1 MAFFLELPLHGQKQ
15 LCLSVST
22 GVSELPLD
30 SIDQRSASIHAV
42 FLGFTT
48 RSLEHVWKKRGRKDG
63 ADAMHHFVSFFVH
76 CVAPRITSAFA
87 RSDLGL
93 LGFPRVLAKDDY
105 AEAALATC
113 KHLRI
118 CASISIISFHPVP
131 KDVGLRHTTKT
142 RYLASSELAHALL
155 SEDVYWHDCFGS
167 LR

>member
-1 MAFFLELPLHGQKQ
+1 MRLPTVAFFLELPLHGQKQ

-48 RSLEHVWKKRGRKDG
+48 RSLEHGKKEVEKMVRRN
-63 ADAMHHFVSFFVH
+63 ASLCF
-76 CVAPRITSAFA
+76 VAPGITSAFA

-93 LGFPRVLAKDDY
+93 LGFPRVLANGY

-113 KHLRI
+113 KHLRPTPSTLFPRMLAFGI
-118 CASISIISFHPVP
+118 
-131 KDVGLRHTTKT
+131 LRKPGIWQAVNWPMHFCQKM
-142 RYLASSELAHALL
+142 YLQIG
-155 SEDVYWHDCFGS
+155 DVYWHDCFGS